1 VFDGG
6 GDIYWYDGTDVSLGT
21 WSAGSTRRVTFD
33 IDYDSSP
40 NTARINVGGSTTTV
54 DLENDGSGI
63 DVIQL
68 TNDTTASS
76 STVNTYIDTIQLY
89 DHVYTLDK
97 ALEPVDGPSD
107 TGIEEITGL
116 FRNTSTTFV
125 ENTDYREYNSV
136 AGDTSEPQDAVD
148 WSIFGDVPDPGT
160 DFSVNY
166 VVDEDIEIDSAE
178 AAQINTVTVSL
189 V

>member
-1 VFDGG
+1 
-6 GDIYWYDGTDVSLGT
+6 
-21 WSAGSTRRVTFD
+21 
-33 IDYDSSP
+33 
-40 NTARINVGGSTTTV
+40 
-54 DLENDGSGI
+54 
-63 DVIQL
+63 
-68 TNDTTASS
+68 
-76 STVNTYIDTIQLY
+76 
-89 DHVYTLDK
+89 VYTLDK

-116 FRNTSTTFV
+116 FRNASTTFV